1 MAHPHQQKLKISGP
15 VIITANRLPDG
26 VVIHRTGEGR
36 WSESLA
42 EAQVLHT
49 ADEALAALKAAQADG
64 LVAVG
69 PYVAHIDAAASL
81 PHPGNLREKI
91 RSEGPTF
98 ALPSDAPVAYLPK
111 EAGKVAA

>member
-15 VIITANRLPDG
+15 VVITANRLADG
-26 VVIHRTGEGR
+26 VVIHRTSEGS

-42 EAQVLHT
+42 DAEVLKT
-49 ADEALAALKAAQADG
+49 ADEALAALKAAQSDG

-69 PYVAHIDAAASL
+69 PYVARVETA
-81 PHPGNLREKI
+81 PFPTPGNLREKI
-91 RSEGPTF
+91 RSQGPTF
-98 ALPSDAPVAYLPK
+98 PLPSDAPVAYLPE